1 MYRYASSAGES
12 KGMECGGMVCELR
25 MGLTGIE

>member
-12 KGMECGGMVCELR
+12 KGMECGGMVGELKL
-25 MGLTGIE
+25 GLIRIE